1 MASLGETQVS
11 TLLSAWRK
19 AEQWRWKSDPSP
31 RMPVESQG
39 EPESPK
45 SLLSINTY
53 LSIYYILKM
62 TASAKDHCYWDGDH
76 TRIISRWV
84 HVWSPIP
91 TMNYVYILYIY
102 TVYICIY
109 MYIRTIIPKLDSYWT
124 ARCQAQ
130 SVFLKKCGTVGLTSI
145 HKNWKVHYQEAD
157 KLT

>member
-39 EPESPK
+39 EPESPY

-53 LSIYYILKM
+53 LSIHYILKS
-62 TASAKDHCYWDGDH
+62 TASAKGHCYWHGDH

-84 HVWSPIP
+84 HVWSPIHK
-91 TMNYVYILYIY
+91 NELYNIH
-102 TVYICIY
+102 V
-109 MYIRTIIPKLDSYWT
+109 YIRTIIPSWIHIEIQD
-124 ARCQAQ
+124 ARPNLCLRINIIVGQWDLPQ
-130 SVFLKKCGTVGLTSI
+130 PIQLEGTPPGSR
-145 HKNWKVHYQEAD
+145 
-157 KLT
+157 